1 MLMMKED
8 VQELMTDTKVVVL
21 NVLPENDYAKLHIK
35 GSENLPLGTNPDDFV
50 KAVEKRYGNDK
61 FFITYC
67 AGLTCTAGS
76 QAAKALRQKGFKA
89 NEYPGG
95 IQDWSQAGFPT
106 GGSEAQDRAVEW

>member
-8 VQELMTDTKVVVL
+8 VLGIMTDAKVVVL

-35 GSENLPLGTNPDDFV
+35 GSENLPMGTNPDDFV
-50 KAVEKRYGNDK
+50 QAVEKRYGKDR

-76 QAAKALRQKGFKA
+76 KAAKALRRKGFKA
-89 NEYPGG
+89 
-95 IQDWSQAGFPT
+95 
-106 GGSEAQDRAVEW
+106 